1 MQNKI
6 ESTWE
11 KNANIKNLVI
21 SDEEW
26 SAAEREML
34 RMIESGAELPFK
46 LSRIDLNE
54 ASRLNAMDEEFEH
67 SFLVVKGENGEPK
80 VVAMAR
86 AKIAAEGVLGY
97 GTSGVGRL
105 ITDREGHVYA
115 VKVIGK
121 SLFKKDDQS
130 GDTEEAL
137 LKRNETLSQYEDD
150 KDKVELEI
158 MEDLGRLYGNF
169 YRGIGNTRNWIGG
182 GREINAKQYVVTEK
196 IPGINLEQYFM
207 QMTNTRPS
215 KKGFGDLIKQKLSP
229 EQRYEIAMGIAAALK
244 ELHDKG
250 IVHCDLKPQNMMIDF
265 EKHPCV
271 IKIIDFGSSVRLGE
285 GVDSVK
291 GEIVGTGKYIAPEA
305 LENGGLREDADVNRS
320 VDVYSM
326 GRLFM
331 LDLGFAGTPLE
342 DIMNQMNS
350 VKPEDRPSD
359 DDVVNEIESK
369 CGIKYN
375 HPLQQQENKD
385 EIKEDA
391 VNLDAQVSDA
401 TNVKGFNFNNNRR
414 ENVVDVPYDVE
425 VPLEP
430 NAQVFMGQGSIVEP
444 RNDDNKTRIVSAP
457 INKEPKAQEVENS
470 YIKNVLPE
478 IHRQLSLYL
487 EKHKHFGSS
496 ALLKSAEKLRD
507 HIDMMAR
514 GMNVD
519 VSRVDEKQNEQ
530 FSKQEFNKLLSF
542 YELFRKTLEGGDDE
556 KNSQLIELYLKL
568 SQIDK
573 IARSGDQDLPES
585 LLELDNLK
593 NLTIQDKV
601 SLMSMF
607 GKDAETNVAVAGLID
622 EWDGKTI
629 ATEFAKVCR
638 DEWRPKDQMKLS

>member
-1 MQNKI
+1 
-6 ESTWE
+6 
-11 KNANIKNLVI
+11 
-21 SDEEW
+21 
-26 SAAEREML
+26 
-34 RMIESGAELPFK
+34 
-46 LSRIDLNE
+46 
-54 ASRLNAMDEEFEH
+54 
-67 SFLVVKGENGEPK
+67 
-80 VVAMAR
+80 
-86 AKIAAEGVLGY
+86 
-97 GTSGVGRL
+97 
-105 ITDREGHVYA
+105 
-115 VKVIGK
+115 
-121 SLFKKDDQS
+121 
-130 GDTEEAL
+130 
-137 LKRNETLSQYEDD
+137 
-150 KDKVELEI
+150 
-158 MEDLGRLYGNF
+158 
-169 YRGIGNTRNWIGG
+169 
-182 GREINAKQYVVTEK
+182 
-196 IPGINLEQYFM
+196 
-207 QMTNTRPS
+207 
-215 KKGFGDLIKQKLSP
+215 
-229 EQRYEIAMGIAAALK
+229 
-244 ELHDKG
+244 
-250 IVHCDLKPQNMMIDF
+250 MIDF